1 MANPA
6 EDRNPGSTASLRRD
20 VETAG
25 ANLKRDAEVGAGRV
39 GEEFQR
45 AKDQLSQTAAAAR
58 EDLAADLRKLT
69 ADVSRLTETVGS
81 IAKSVGS
88 QIGEAAT
95 DLGSEIASSAKQEAG
110 SMVAEFE
117 RVARRNPLAVVAGA
131 LCVGM
136 VIGLMSGRR

>member
-6 EDRNPGSTASLRRD
+6 EERGGNSTTFRRD

-25 ANLKRDAEVGAGRV
+25 ANLKKDTETAAGRV

-45 AKDQLSQTAAAAR
+45 AKEQISQTAAAAR
-58 EDLAADLRKLT
+58 DDL
-69 ADVSRLTETVGS
+69 
-81 IAKSVGS
+81 
-88 QIGEAAT
+88 AT
-95 DLGSEIASSAKQEAG
+95 DLRTLSDDVSKLKDTVANMATLVGSEIASTAKEQAG

-117 RVARRNPLAVVAGA
+117 RVARRNPLAVVTGA
-131 LCVGM
+131 LCVGL